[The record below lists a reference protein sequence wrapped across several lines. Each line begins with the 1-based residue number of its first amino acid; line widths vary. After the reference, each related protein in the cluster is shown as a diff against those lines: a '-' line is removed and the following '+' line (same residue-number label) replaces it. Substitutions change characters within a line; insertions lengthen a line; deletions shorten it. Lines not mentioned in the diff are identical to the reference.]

1 MLTTDQ
7 DTPSVREPVSLVYEA
22 DLLGNIQQA
31 LAGLQGFGVMALELI
46 QNADDAGASSLGFD
60 VTDGA
65 LFIRNDA
72 SFSTCGLQSARCPW
86 EGTGDPDGVHR
97 SCNFHA
103 ISRMGSRNKV
113 HVASQIGRFGIGFVS
128 VYQITDRPIIRSA
141 GIEMTLIPVEGSGA
155 TRSIPAKPGSEV
167 ELPWASET
175 STTRIALNASPTPT
189 DVVPLV
195 VDAIG
200 DVMIRGLFFLRH
212 LETVELRLNGTLVR
226 HISIGRGGG
235 IVTLAMQ
242 PGNRTERWKL
252 ITRGASDLAAERA
265 IFGDFPT
272 LAELGR
278 SPDVT
283 VAVPLHDD
291 PVSGL
296 LYAYLPTEQ
305 PSGMPLHINAD
316 FFPHPTRRMITL
328 TGEQHERYWNELLL
342 DTASKAIAESF
353 IVLRDLL
360 GAERLWALASAS
372 FAMRDAPSFKSF
384 WADLQVVAKVLPA
397 VRTIDDQWCIPGEC
411 HLPDLPADQQRALA
425 GIGVR
430 LLHDRLRTHWIVLSA
445 LGATQLRLP
454 AIVTAV
460 ETAQS
465 LIGFTAETPHLRVIW
480 AAIDAVIAQSR
491 ARTDFKV
498 LMGRLKS
505 VPFVLAIDGRASSLA
520 DLWSLEEGVRP
531 EDVRRYLPDCPIAH
545 ADVRDLPAIAEAMD
559 VYRFED
565 LASDLAK
572 AMPDAGMGGALIG
585 SDLGQAREFYGLLT
599 SFGAAPA
606 TSKAGAILSDVP
618 FLRTATGFVT
628 PSRGRLPG
636 DFVDPIGHF
645 ELIDTSEM
653 NDAMRR
659 MARDV
664 LSVDVLNFRDYVAE
678 HLEDILGAGP
688 TREQY
693 VALLTEILDHRV
705 ELDADGVVKSLADIA
720 FVRTR
725 DGTFVRP
732 TDCYYWSAALDA
744 LLSAEG
750 KWWVDEEWMPTGRTA
765 ARFQDFLTSRLGMRT
780 SASVTHLV
788 NRIQNIAETCS
799 IDDIASG
806 TQPIVRHIFDRFARL
821 RPEERQTLER
831 LKAFAWLPGA
841 LDGERVQGKRYTPA
855 GLHRAFRSQAFA
867 SQVHVVDL
875 PALRGGQSGGALVD
889 FLNLLAMP
897 EEPPTEKVVAH
908 LEHCMAE
915 DLPASDF
922 IYAIL
927 QERLD
932 KNEPG
937 DMDRLAGTTFIYD
950 ADLKGYLR
958 SDQVFWNPTVF
969 RGHWHAA
976 SQRMR
981 TREALYRRLG
991 VQDAPTADNYAG
1003 LLRAIAAQPVVSPDD
1018 AAVHE
1023 RCLAWLADALDRDD
1037 PDARA
1042 ALADMREEPTLLN
1055 VQGEVAFPDESAWLD
1070 SAVLAAPFNGAL
1082 DGRLVTPPVVPR
1094 HVAAKLFHELQV
1106 VRLSEIARLGL
1117 SAEPLSVEDASA
1129 TSRLRER
1136 IELLL
1141 WLAPDPIFR
1150 DRLHHALRGMTV
1162 HIAEALLV
1170 HAEIM
1175 EYDPPV
1181 RSAPSASDAF
1191 YDQGSGILYVRG
1203 EPGQAIDWTAAFSAV
1218 FAPLEQLT
1226 HGIDMPPV
1234 IMTAAFV
1241 TSLDSLVSA
1250 ERALRSAHYSPPE
1263 DGYDD
1268 LPLTESVVDADEDDE
1283 EFEPEGDTNEPEVG
1297 NIEEPEVPADGGD
1310 GESGASPDVDEADED
1325 ACDAPPPSG
1334 SGTDTVGPNPI
1345 LDEASTAA
1353 GDGAAT
1359 GAPTGSGPVDRSGP
1373 GVGLDG
1379 PFKSKADDRAFG
1391 AGGEAAGPG
1400 PGGSA
1405 GGSGAGTNGSWGS
1418 GSPGAARR
1426 PGQTSAERRSRM
1438 LSYVNSIP
1446 RPEDGSRTGPGGD
1459 DVSDA
1464 IDITAIAAVMKYEAR
1479 SGRTAVEQPHNN
1491 PGFDV
1496 VSAAPDG
1503 TGRRLIEVKGLN
1515 GGWNERGVKLSHV
1528 QFATAQQHPGEYWIY
1543 VVEHARDLRSQRVSA
1558 IANPFSK
1565 VVEYWFDHG
1574 WRDTTEEVASATD
1587 MNLEVGARVKHF
1599 AWGEGTIE
1607 KISRMGMAISLVID
1621 FKHEGRKMIPFN
1633 SNLEFIV

>member
-1 MLTTDQ
+1 MAMLAVMSGNSSAQ
-7 DTPSVREPVSLVYEA
+7 EPVSLIYEA

-46 QNADDAGASSLGFD
+46 QNADDAGAATLSFD
-60 VTDGA
+60 VTDRA
-65 LFIRNDA
+65 LFVRNSA
-72 SFSTCGLQSARCPW
+72 AFSTCGLQNARCPW
-86 EGTGDPDGVHR
+86 EKTGDPNGVQR

-128 VYQITDRPIIRSA
+128 VYQITDRPVIRSA

-155 TRSIPAKPGSEV
+155 TRLIPDVPGSEV
-167 ELPWASET
+167 ELPWAAET
-175 STTRIALNASPTPT
+175 SPTRTALNASPTPT
-189 DVVPLV
+189 NVVSLV
-195 VDAIG
+195 ADAIG
-200 DVMIRGLFFLRH
+200 DVLARGLYFLRH
-212 LETVELRLNGTLVR
+212 LQTVQLRLNGDLVR
-226 HISIGRGGG
+226 HISIERGGG
-235 IVTLAMQ
+235 IVTLTMQ

-252 ITRGASDLAAERA
+252 ITRDASDLAAERD

-291 PVSGL
+291 GVAGL

-305 PSGMPLHINAD
+305 PSGLPLHINAD

-342 DTASKAIAESF
+342 DTASKAIAENF
-353 IVLRDLL
+353 VVLRDLL
-360 GAERLWALASAS
+360 GAERLWALASS
-372 FAMRDAPSFKSF
+372 TFAMRDAPSFKSF
-384 WADLQVVAKVLPA
+384 WVDLQVVAKVTAA
-397 VRTIDDQWCIPGEC
+397 VRTIDDRWCTPDKA
-411 HLPDLPADQQRALA
+411 HLPDLPADQQLALA
-425 GIGVR
+425 GIGIR
-430 LLHDRLRTHWIVLSA
+430 LLHERLRSHWIVLST

-454 AIVTAV
+454 AIVAAV
-460 ETAQS
+460 EAAQN
-465 LIGFTAETPHLRVIW
+465 LIGFTAETPSLRIIW
-480 AAIDAVIAQSR
+480 AAIDLVITQSR
-491 ARTDFKV
+491 TRTDFNA

-505 VPFVLAIDGRASSLA
+505 VPFVLAIDDDPASLNE
-520 DLWSLEEGVRP
+520 LWSLEEGVRP
-531 EDVRRYLPDCPIAH
+531 EDVRRYLPGCPIAH
-545 ADVRDLPAIAEAMD
+545 ADVRRLPALSEAMD
-559 VYRFED
+559 VYRFDD

-572 AMPDAGMGGALIG
+572 ALPDAAAATALIG
-585 SDLGQAREFYGLLT
+585 PERGQARNFYGLLT
-599 SFGAAPA
+599 SFAIVPA
-606 TSKAGAILSDVP
+606 TSKAGTILADVP
-618 FLRTATGFVT
+618 LLRTATGFVT

-645 ELIDTSEM
+645 ELVDTSEM
-653 NDAMRR
+653 SDPMRR
-659 MARDV
+659 LARDV

-693 VALLTEILDHRV
+693 VALLTEILDHRI
-705 ELDADGVVKSLADIA
+705 ELDADGVVKSLADIT

-725 DGTFVRP
+725 DGSFVRP
-732 TDCYYWSAALDA
+732 TDCYYWSASLEA
-744 LLSAEG
+744 LLSADGE
-750 KWWVDEEWMPTGRTA
+750 WWVDEGWMPAGRA
-765 ARFQDFLTSRLGMRT
+765 ASRFQDFLTSRLGMRT
-780 SASVTHLV
+780 SASMNHLV
-788 NRIQNIAETCS
+788 NRIQKIAETSS

-806 TQPIVRHIFDRFARL
+806 TQPIVRHIFDRFPRL
-821 RPEERQTLER
+821 RPDERQTLER
-831 LKAFAWLPGA
+831 LKAIAWLPAA
-841 LDGERVQGKRYTPA
+841 LDGERVQGKRYPPA
-855 GLHRAFRSQAFA
+855 NVYRAFRSQAFG

-875 PALRGGQSGGALVD
+875 PALRGGQSGGALIE
-889 FLNLLAMP
+889 FLNLLEMP

-937 DMDRLAGTTFIYD
+937 DMDRLSGTDFIYD
-950 ADLKGYLR
+950 ADLKSYLR
-958 SDQVFWNPTVF
+958 ADQVFWNPTVF

-991 VQDAPTADNYAG
+991 VQDSPTAENYAA
-1003 LLRAIAAQPVVSPDD
+1003 LLRSIAVQQAISPED

-1037 PDARA
+1037 PNARA
-1042 ALADMREEPTLLN
+1042 ALAEMRDEPALLN
-1055 VQGEVAFPDESAWLD
+1055 VEGELVFSDESAWLD

-1117 SAEPLSVEDASA
+1117 SAQPLSVEDATA

-1136 IELLL
+1136 IALLL
-1141 WLAPDPIFR
+1141 WLAPDPVFR
-1150 DRLHHALRGMTV
+1150 DRLHHVLRGMTV

-1170 HAEIM
+1170 HAEIV

-1203 EPGQAIDWTAAFSAV
+1203 ESGQDIDWTAAFSAV
-1218 FAPLEQLT
+1218 FAPFEQLT

-1250 ERALRSAHYSPPE
+1250 ERALRSAHYSPPDE
-1263 DGYDD
+1263 GYED
-1268 LPLTESVVDADEDDE
+1268 LPLTETVVDADEDSDDV
-1283 EFEPEGDTNEPEVG
+1283 EPEAEFAEPEADDIEGVG
-1297 NIEEPEVPADGGD
+1297 PTS
-1310 GESGASPDVDEADED
+1310 GESGDTPEERHVDEEGVENG
-1325 ACDAPPPSG
+1325 PHGEQESG
-1334 SGTDTVGPNPI
+1334 SSGPNPI
-1345 LDEASTAA
+1345 LDGTPTASN
-1353 GDGAAT
+1353 GAAT
-1359 GAPTGSGPVDRSGP
+1359 DGAPTGAAPGERSGSGGG
-1373 GVGLDG
+1373 GVPG
-1379 PFKSKADDRAFG
+1379 PFKSKADDGAFG
-1391 AGGEAAGPG
+1391 SGGEEAETRTDGVT
-1400 PGGSA
+1400 
-1405 GGSGAGTNGSWGS
+1405 GGSGGGGNGGWGS
-1418 GSPGAARR
+1418 GAPSAIRR

-1446 RPEDGSRTGPGGD
+1446 RPKDGASTGSDGD
-1459 DVSDA
+1459 DVSTL
-1464 IDITAIAAVMKYEAR
+1464 IDIAAIAAVMKYEAR
-1479 SGRTAVEQPHNN
+1479 AGRTAFEQPHNN

-1496 VSAAPDG
+1496 ASAQPDG
-1503 TGRRLIEVKGLN
+1503 AGRRLIEVKGLN
-1515 GGWNERGVKLSHV
+1515 GEWNERGVKLSHV

-1574 WRDTTEEVASATD
+1574 WRDATEEVATATD

-1607 KISRMGMAISLVID
+1607 KISRMGIATSLVINFD
-1621 FKHEGRKMIPFN
+1621 HEGRKMIPFN
-1633 SNLEFIV
+1633 SNLEFVV